1 MQLTTVQIIALAALL
16 VALAGCFAFA
26 IWVMLRVRA
35 ETDLLRKDV
44 LSQLNEISRVTR
56 RYQHAEQDLGVMLE
70 RTKQFVTK
78 LDAGRLQ
85 ALLETLNRKLQPP
98 RVSAELMSLA
108 EEGFAAIEGVVE
120 TPNENLVEWRES
132 RRTDFS
138 RLMQQKGRLEAELE
152 SLRLQVEESNRE
164 LGVLRGRVGEAD
176 SAQSAMEQLRL
187 VNQRLS
193 QDLRETRRRAQEAES
208 RREALQG
215 EQIQL
220 RARLEARQNQSSGP
234 VSAEVEEENRKLRNR
249 LKALENLTGKLRTD
263 MDQSKEELARVLR
276 EKSFIEERFLEA
288 LD

>member
-1 MQLTTVQIIALAALL
+1 
-16 VALAGCFAFA
+16 
-26 IWVMLRVRA
+26 
-35 ETDLLRKDV
+35 
-44 LSQLNEISRVTR
+44 
-56 RYQHAEQDLGVMLE
+56 
-70 RTKQFVTK
+70 
-78 LDAGRLQ
+78 
-85 ALLETLNRKLQPP
+85 
-98 RVSAELMSLA
+98 
-108 EEGFAAIEGVVE
+108 
-120 TPNENLVEWRES
+120 
-132 RRTDFS
+132 
-138 RLMQQKGRLEAELE
+138 
-152 SLRLQVEESNRE
+152 
-164 LGVLRGRVGEAD
+164 
-176 SAQSAMEQLRL
+176 MEQLRL

-263 MDQSKEELARVLR
+263 MDQSKEELARVLC

>member
-1 MQLTTVQIIALAALL
+1 MQLTTVQIIALAAIL

-56 RYQHAEQDLGVMLE
+56 RYQHAEQDLGVRLE